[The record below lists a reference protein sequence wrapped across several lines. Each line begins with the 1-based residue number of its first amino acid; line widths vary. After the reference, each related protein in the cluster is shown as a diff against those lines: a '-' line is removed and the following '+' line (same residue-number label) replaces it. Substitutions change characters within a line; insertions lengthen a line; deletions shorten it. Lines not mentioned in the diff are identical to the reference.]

1 LSNLLKFILPTAES
15 MTISETRS
23 TKQDILDFLLKH
35 GQAKAVQLA
44 ESLQISPQAVR
55 RHLKDL
61 EAEGLIKHQAQQEG
75 KGRPNFF
82 YGLSRAGRDRFPNRH
97 GDFAV
102 SFLDTLVETAG
113 EEQVKVILQRQWQKK
128 AAEYRDRLG
137 EGSLADRL
145 AKLVS
150 LRQAEGYMAEVKPT
164 DEEGHVAFLL
174 MEHHCAIAE
183 VAESF
188 PVVCGNEL
196 EMFEAILPDC
206 KVERT
211 QWINEGEH
219 QCGYLIQG
227 LT

>member
-1 LSNLLKFILPTAES
+1 MA
-15 MTISETRS
+15 ISETRS

-44 ESLQISPQAVR
+44 ESLQISPQAIR

-61 EAEGLIKHQAQQEG
+61 EAEGLIQHQAHQEG

-82 YGLSRAGRDRFPNRH
+82 YGLSRAGRDRLPNRH

-102 SFLDTLVETAG
+102 SFLDALVETAG
-113 EEQVKVILQRQWQKK
+113 EEQVKVILQKQWQKK

-137 EGSLADRL
+137 DGNLAQRL
-145 AKLVS
+145 SKLVS
-150 LRQAEGYMAEVKPT
+150 LRQAEGYMAEVQPVA
-164 DEEGHVAFLL
+164 EQSQEGFLL

-206 KVERT
+206 TVERT

-219 QCGYLIQG
+219 QCGYLIQSRI
-227 LT
+227 

>member
-1 LSNLLKFILPTAES
+1 

-23 TKQDILDFLLKH
+23 TKQDILDYLLKH
-35 GQAKAVQLA
+35 GQAKAIQLA

-61 EAEGLIKHQAQQEG
+61 ESEGLIAHRAQQEG
-75 KGRPNFF
+75 MGRPNYF
-82 YGLSRAGRDRFPNRH
+82 YGLSKAGRNKFPNRYS
-97 GDFAV
+97 DFAV
-102 SFLDTLVETAG
+102 SFLDAMVETAG
-113 EEQVKVILQRQWQKK
+113 QDQVEEILRKQWQKK
-128 AAEYRDRLG
+128 AENYRDRLG
-137 EGSLADRL
+137 QGSLLERL
-145 AKLVS
+145 TQLVN
-150 LRQAEGYMAEVKPT
+150 LRKEEGYMAEVAPADPHGK
-164 DEEGHVAFLL
+164 EGFLL

-206 KVERT
+206 TVERT

-219 QCGYLIQG
+219 QCGYIIQVNK
-227 LT
+227 

>member
-1 LSNLLKFILPTAES
+1 

-23 TKQDILDFLLKH
+23 TKQDILNHLLKH
-35 GQAKAVQLA
+35 GQVKAVQLA

-61 EAEGLIKHQAQQEG
+61 ESEGLIEHKAQRAG

-102 SFLDTLVETAG
+102 SFLDAVVETAG
-113 EEQVKVILQRQWQKK
+113 EEQVEIILRRQWQKK
-128 AAEYRDRLG
+128 AQEYRDRLG
-137 EGSLADRL
+137 DGTLAQRL
-145 AKLVS
+145 KKLVG
-150 LRQAEGYMAEVKPT
+150 LRQAEGYMAEIKPA
-164 DEEGHVAFLL
+164 EEHGRQGFFL

-219 QCGYLIQG
+219 QCGYVIQSRG
-227 LT
+227 

>member
-1 LSNLLKFILPTAES
+1 

-44 ESLQISPQAVR
+44 ESLHISPQAVR

-61 EAEGLIKHQAQQEG
+61 ETEGLIKHQAYQEG

-82 YGLSRAGRDRFPNRH
+82 YGLSRAGRDRLPNRH

-102 SFLDTLVETAG
+102 SFLDALVETAG
-113 EEQVKVILQRQWQKK
+113 EEQVKAVLQKQWQKK
-128 AAEYRDRLG
+128 AAEYRDHLG
-137 EGSLADRL
+137 DGTLAQRL
-145 AKLVS
+145 ARLVS
-150 LRQAEGYMAEVKPT
+150 LRQAEGYMAEIQPVT
-164 DEEGHVAFLL
+164 EDSQGEFLL

-219 QCGYLIQG
+219 RCGYLIQSQ
-227 LT
+227 T

>member
-1 LSNLLKFILPTAES
+1 MA
-15 MTISETRS
+15 ISETRS

-35 GQAKAVQLA
+35 GPAKATQLA
-44 ESLQISPQAVR
+44 KSLTISPQAVR

-61 EAEGLIKHQAQQEG
+61 ESEGLIQHHSEQQG
-75 KGRPNFF
+75 KGRPNHF
-82 YGLSRAGRDRFPNRH
+82 YVLSKAGRDRLPNRH

-102 SFLDTLVETAG
+102 SFLDALVETAG
-113 EEQVKVILQRQWQKK
+113 EEQVKVILQKQWQKK
-128 AAEYRDRLG
+128 ARDYRDRLG
-137 EGSLADRL
+137 EGTLSERL
-145 AKLVS
+145 ATLVS
-150 LRQAEGYMAEVKPT
+150 LRQAEGYMAEVKPAE
-164 DEEGHVAFLL
+164 DYGKNGFLL

-196 EMFEAILPDC
+196 EMFEEILPDC

-219 QCGYLIQG
+219 QCGYIIQSRH
-227 LT
+227 